1 MPLQIAVKPINPKNI
16 TLENTDEFK
25 AQPEKIPR
33 ETYQPFLL
41 AVCVLF
47 IGWGLIS
54 NYLLSLVGLIG
65 FFIVLA
71 KWIKE
76 MLYERG
82 DK

>member
-1 MPLQIAVKPINPKNI
+1 MV
-16 TLENTDEFK
+16 ENTKEYK
-25 AQPEKIPR
+25 AQPEEMPV

-47 IGWGLIS
+47 TGWGLIS
-54 NYLLSLVGLIG
+54 NYLLSLVGLVG

-76 MLYERG
+76 MMYERG
-82 DK
+82 NK